1 MQDHHIIIFDG
12 VCNICNSS
20 INFIKKRDKKSIFKY
35 LVMQDKK
42 TLELI
47 QKYNI
52 KNFDLDTLILIKN
65 EKYYLR
71 SDAVLEITKDLSGF
85 LKILQ
90 IFKIL
95 PKAFR
100 DYIYKIFAKNRY
112 RLFGKSD
119 KCNL

>member
-52 KNFDLDTLILIKN
+52 KNFDLDTLILIKMKN
-65 EKYYLR
+65 IILEVMQFLR
-71 SDAVLEITKDLSGF
+71 
-85 LKILQ
+85 
-90 IFKIL
+90 
-95 PKAFR
+95 
-100 DYIYKIFAKNRY
+100 
-112 RLFGKSD
+112 
-119 KCNL
+119 